1 MTDRSFGLF
10 EPDAL
15 LPAQFYA
22 AFRGGTAVRGE
33 KRLMLAVL
41 EDALDC
47 YQKYAF
53 AKDTH
58 GRQLFDEANEWIT
71 SGNRVWFFSFENIC
85 ETLGINPEYLRRG
98 LEHWRVRGVQK
109 QRGAAGLSA
118 KPERVKADSG
128 GLRAV
133 G

>member
-22 AFRGGTAVRGE
+22 AFRGGSAVRGE

-41 EDALDC
+41 QDALDC
-47 YQKYAF
+47 FQKYAF
-53 AKDTH
+53 AKDSH
-58 GRQLFDEANEWIT
+58 GRQLFSDADLWIA
-71 SGNRVWFFSFENIC
+71 GADRDWYFSFENIC
-85 ETLGINPEYLRRG
+85 EMLEINPEYLR
-98 LEHWRVRGVQK
+98 HGVQRWRTRAL
-109 QRGAAGLSA
+109 QIGRHCTREAT
-118 KPERVKADSG
+118 PEPVDHRFA
-128 GLRAV
+128 AV

>member
-1 MTDRSFGLF
+1 
-10 EPDAL
+10 
-15 LPAQFYA
+15 
-22 AFRGGTAVRGE
+22 
-33 KRLMLAVL
+33 
-41 EDALDC
+41 
-47 YQKYAF
+47 
-53 AKDTH
+53 
-58 GRQLFDEANEWIT
+58 
-71 SGNRVWFFSFENIC
+71 VWFFSFENIC